1 MIYLT
6 LQSLLTSPSP
16 LVVDP
21 AIKLDWYRQ
30 NLPERVEWVKQ
41 LFIENVSIERYIGS
55 LDLD

>member
-1 MIYLT
+1 M
-6 LQSLLTSPSP
+6 LQSLLMSP

-30 NLPERVEWVKQ
+30 NLPERIEWVKQ
-41 LFIENVSIERYIGS
+41 LFIENVSIERNIGS